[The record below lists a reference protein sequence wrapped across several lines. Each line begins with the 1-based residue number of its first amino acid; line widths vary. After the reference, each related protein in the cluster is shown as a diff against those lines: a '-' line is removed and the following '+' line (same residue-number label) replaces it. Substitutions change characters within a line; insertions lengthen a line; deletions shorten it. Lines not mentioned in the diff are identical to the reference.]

1 MNITLQHLTKTFPA
15 RGRKAEGETT
25 AVRDLSFTVPDGQ
38 LVGLLGPSGCGKSTT
53 LNMIC
58 GLETPTSGKILFGEE
73 DVTALPPELR
83 GVGMVFQ
90 NYALYPHLTVMQNIL
105 FPLQNLKGDKR
116 PLPRRNAGPRAQG
129 CPRLSRLRSCLTANR
144 ASFRAGSSSGS
155 RLPGRWSRCRGFCC
169 LMNRFPTWTPG
180 WAAAK
185 RAGGNLQ
192 NSETH
197 RHHHPLCHPRPRRR
211 R

>member
-1 MNITLQHLTKTFPA
+1 
-15 RGRKAEGETT
+15 
-25 AVRDLSFTVPDGQ
+25 
-38 LVGLLGPSGCGKSTT
+38 
-53 LNMIC
+53 MIC

-116 PLPRRNAGPRAQG
+116 PSRAEMQDRARKVASLVQIEELLDRKPRELSGGQQQRVAIARALVKMPRVLLLDE
-129 CPRLSRLRSCLTANR
+129 PLS
-144 ASFRAGSSSGS
+144 
-155 RLPGRWSRCRGFCC
+155 
-169 LMNRFPTWTPG
+169 TWTPG
-180 WAAAK
+180 CGCKHGRKSAK
-185 RAGGNLQ
+185 FRNAPASPPSL
-192 NSETH
+192 SPTT
-197 RHHHPLCHPRPRRR
+197 RRR